1 VRIVKAGEG
10 AGAVL
15 NLLQLDGHGGYAPGK
30 VAINR
35 EVILSPEQWESLST
49 VVSRV
54 RFWEMPAVD
63 KRIGFDGEEL
73 IVEGLRRGAY
83 HVVDR
88 WSPETGDFRRLC
100 RHLVDLSGL
109 DVEPSWYETRHIT
122 PSLGKFAVITSGQV
136 AVALRFVRHT
146 RTGDGGAVYEW
157 AMQEDGSA
165 DFTRPNVKA
174 GRGEVYENSR
184 GTVPGDRRGQEVIQ
198 CGPLGVRW
206 SPAGV
211 DADHLYF
218 PRRPPQAI
226 SMTATEWADL
236 KAIDL
241 DSPKLTW
248 YHLAE
253 TQKRS
258 NP

>member
-1 VRIVKAGEG
+1 MQLTG
-10 AGAVL
+10 A
-15 NLLQLDGHGGYAPGK
+15 GGYAPGE

-35 EVILSPEQWESLST
+35 EVMLSPEQWEGLSAFI
-49 VVSRV
+49 SKARL
-54 RFWEMPAVD
+54 WELPTRDGPA
-63 KRIGFDGEEL
+63 GLDGEQL
-73 IVEGLRRGAY
+73 IVEGVRRGEY

-100 RHLVDLSGL
+100 RHMVDLAGL
-109 DVEPSWYETRHIT
+109 DVGPSWYETRHVT

-136 AVALRFVRHT
+136 AIALRFVRHT
-146 RTGDGGAVYEW
+146 GKGDGGSVYEW

-165 DFTRPNVKA
+165 DFTRTNVKA
-174 GRGEVYENSR
+174 GGGEVYENYR
-184 GTVPGDRRGQEVIQ
+184 GTLPGAPRGQVEIE
-198 CGPLGVRW
+198 CGPLVVRW

-211 DADHLYF
+211 DTDHLYF
-218 PRRPPQAI
+218 PSRSPRAI

-253 TQKRS
+253 AR
-258 NP
+258 